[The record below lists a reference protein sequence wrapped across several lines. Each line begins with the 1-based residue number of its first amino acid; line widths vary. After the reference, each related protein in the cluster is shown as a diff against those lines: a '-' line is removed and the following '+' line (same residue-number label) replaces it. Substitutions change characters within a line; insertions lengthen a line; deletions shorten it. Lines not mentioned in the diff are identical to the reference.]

1 MSRDLAAAI
10 RERHAEVMERI
21 TRAAARAGRELSAV
35 RVVAVTKA
43 QPIETVAAAL
53 EAGLTRLGENYVE
66 EALEKIAA
74 LGPGPEWHMI
84 GHVQRRKAREAATH
98 FALVHS
104 VDSLALAQR
113 LDRIS
118 GEHGRRLPV
127 LLECNVSG
135 EASKFGF
142 PARTAGERSAM
153 AAEVNEI
160 LRLPNLTV
168 QGLMTVAP
176 LGPTA
181 EQARPVFGDLRGL
194 RDWLCSELGQPSWPE
209 LSMGMSDDFE
219 VAVEEGATLV
229 RIGRALLG
237 PRPNA

>member
-1 MSRDLAAAI
+1 MSSVSSAQI
-10 RERHAEVMERI
+10 RERHAAVMDRM
-21 TRAAARAGRELSAV
+21 TRAAARSGRAAPTA

-43 QPIETVAAAL
+43 QPLEVVAAAI

-74 LGPGPEWHMI
+74 FGPTLEWHMI
-84 GHVQRRKAREAATH
+84 GHVQRRKAREVASH

-104 VDSLALAQR
+104 LDSLALAQR
-113 LDRIS
+113 LDRMA
-118 GEHGRRLPV
+118 GEHGQRLAV

-142 PARTAGERSAM
+142 AAHSPGERAGLVP
-153 AAEVNEI
+153 AVHEI
-160 LRLPNLTV
+160 LHLPHLAL

-176 LGPTA
+176 IGPSPEA
-181 EQARPVFGDLRGL
+181 ARPVFAGLRGL
-194 RDWLCSELGQPSWPE
+194 RDWLCAELGQPVWPE

-237 PRPNA
+237 PRP

>member
-1 MSRDLAAAI
+1 
-10 RERHAEVMERI
+10 MERI
-21 TRAAARAGRELSAV
+21 ARAAARAGREVSTV

-43 QPIETVAAAL
+43 QPIEIVVAAL

-84 GHVQRRKAREAATH
+84 GHVQRRKARDAATH

-113 LDRIS
+113 LDRMS
-118 GEHGRRLPV
+118 GERGRHLPV

-142 PARTAGERSAM
+142 PARTPGERSAM

-160 LRLPNLTV
+160 LHLPNLTV

-181 EQARPVFGDLRGL
+181 EQARLVFAGLRGL

-237 PRPNA
+237 ERPSR

>member
-1 MSRDLAAAI
+1 
-10 RERHAEVMERI
+10 MERI

-135 EASKFGF
+135 EASKFGY

-160 LRLPNLTV
+160 LRLPNLNV

-194 RDWLCSELGQPSWPE
+194 RDWLCSQLGQPSWPE

>member
-1 MSRDLAAAI
+1 
-10 RERHAEVMERI
+10 MERI
-21 TRAAARAGRELSAV
+21 ARAAARSGRAAQAV

-43 QPIETVAAAL
+43 QPLPVVAAAI

-74 LGPGPEWHMI
+74 FGPNLEWHMI
-84 GHVQRRKAREAATH
+84 GHVQRRKARETASH

-104 VDSLALAQR
+104 LDSLALAQR
-113 LDRIS
+113 LDRLA
-118 GEHGRRLPV
+118 GEHGHRLAV
-127 LLECNVSG
+127 LLECNMSG

-142 PARTAGERSAM
+142 AAHSPGEREGLVPA
-153 AAEVNEI
+153 VKEI

-176 LGPTA
+176 IGPTPQA
-181 EQARPVFGDLRGL
+181 ARPVFAGLRGL
-194 RDWLCSELGQPSWPE
+194 RDWLCAELGQPVWPE

-237 PRPNA
+237 PRPSG

>member
-1 MSRDLAAAI
+1 MTGERAVLI
-10 RERHAEVMERI
+10 RERQAEVLDRI
-21 TRAAARAGRELSAV
+21 QRAAARSGRPSNAV
-35 RVVAVTKA
+35 RLIAVTKA
-43 QPIETVAAAL
+43 QPIVVAAAAL

-74 LGPGPEWHMI
+74 LGPGVEWHMI
-84 GHVQRRKAREAATH
+84 GHVQRRKAREAAAH

-113 LDRIS
+113 LDRMA
-118 GEHGRRLPV
+118 GEAGRRLPV

-135 EASKFGF
+135 EATKFGF
-142 PARTAGERSAM
+142 AARSAGERSALVP
-153 AAEVNEI
+153 AVKEI
-160 LRLPNLTV
+160 LRLPNLELE
-168 QGLMTVAP
+168 GLMTVAP
-176 LGPTA
+176 VGPAA
-181 EQARPVFGDLRGL
+181 EAARPVFASLREL
-194 RDWLCSELGQPSWPE
+194 RDWLCGELGQPAWPE

-237 PRPNA
+237 PRPSG

>member
-1 MSRDLAAAI
+1 MSHDLAAAI

-21 TRAAARAGRELSAV
+21 TRAAARAGREVSAV

-43 QPIETVAAAL
+43 QPIETVVAAL
-53 EAGLTRLGENYVE
+53 AAGLTRLGENYVE
-66 EALEKIAA
+66 EGLEKIAA

-84 GHVQRRKAREAATH
+84 GHVQRRKAGGAATH

-160 LRLPNLTV
+160 LCLPNLNV

-181 EQARPVFGDLRGL
+181 EQARPVFAGLRGL

>member
-1 MSRDLAAAI
+1 MSSVSSTQI
-10 RERHAEVMERI
+10 RERHAAVMERI
-21 TRAAARAGRELSAV
+21 ARAAARSGRAAQRV

-43 QPIETVAAAL
+43 QPLPVVAAAI

-66 EALEKIAA
+66 EALQKMAA
-74 LGPGPEWHMI
+74 FGPNLEWHMI
-84 GHVQRRKAREAATH
+84 GHVQRRKARETASH

-104 VDSLALAQR
+104 LDSLALAQR
-113 LDRIS
+113 LDRMA
-118 GEHGRRLPV
+118 GEHGHRLAV

-142 PARTAGERSAM
+142 AAHSPGERAGLM
-153 AAEVNEI
+153 AQVNEI

-176 LGPTA
+176 LGPSPEA
-181 EQARPVFGDLRGL
+181 ARPVFADLRGL
-194 RDWLCSELGQPSWPE
+194 RDWLCADLGQPIWPE

-237 PRPNA
+237 PRPSG

>member
-1 MSRDLAAAI
+1 MSSLSSAQI
-10 RERHAEVMERI
+10 RERHAAVVERI
-21 TRAAARAGRELSAV
+21 ARAAARSGRAAQAA

-43 QPIETVAAAL
+43 QPLAVVAAAI

-74 LGPGPEWHMI
+74 FGSNLEWHMI
-84 GHVQRRKAREAATH
+84 GHVQRRKAREAASH

-104 VDSLALAQR
+104 LDSLALAQR
-113 LDRIS
+113 LDRMA
-118 GEHGRRLPV
+118 GEHGQRLAV
-127 LLECNVSG
+127 LLECNLSG

-142 PARTAGERSAM
+142 AAHSPSQRAGLVPA
-153 AAEVNEI
+153 VNEI
-160 LRLPNLTV
+160 LHLPNLTV
-168 QGLMTVAP
+168 HGLMTVAP
-176 LGPTA
+176 IGPSPDA
-181 EQARPVFGDLRGL
+181 ARPVFAGLRGL
-194 RDWLCSELGQPSWPE
+194 RDWLCAELGQPVWPE

-237 PRPNA
+237 PRP

>member
-1 MSRDLAAAI
+1 VSRDLAAGI
-10 RERHAEVMERI
+10 RARHAEVMERI
-21 TRAAARAGRELSAV
+21 ARAAARAGREVSAV
-35 RVVAVTKA
+35 RLVAVTKA

-66 EALEKIAA
+66 EALAKIAA

-113 LDRIS
+113 LDRMS
-118 GEHGRRLPV
+118 GERGRRLPV

-181 EQARPVFGDLRGL
+181 ELARPVFAGLRGL
-194 RDWLCSELGQPSWPE
+194 RDGLCSELGQPSWPE

-229 RIGRALLG
+229 RIGRAVLG
-237 PRPNA
+237 ERPSR